1 MLEAAL
7 ALCRS
12 VSSSALVSGG
22 ALSGPS
28 RGQGVLWGKANRNA
42 LEERV
47 LKRERG
53 GSKVPSLKAPGENTW
68 TCRVAVLNTTACL
81 SSGALGY
88 NRMPDYKEHS
98 EGHLV
103 SGQAVH

>member
-1 MLEAAL
+1 MGESEQK
-7 ALCRS
+7 RS
-12 VSSSALVSGG
+12 
-22 ALSGPS
+22 
-28 RGQGVLWGKANRNA
+28 

>member
-7 ALCRS
+7 ALCGS
-12 VSSSALVSGG
+12 FSSSVPVGGG

-28 RGQGVLWGKANRNA
+28 RGQWVLWEKRVEGS
-42 LEERV
+42 LGERV

-68 TCRVAVLNTTACL
+68 TCRAAVLNTTACL
-81 SSGALGY
+81 RSGALGN
-88 NRMPDYKEHS
+88 NRMPAW
-98 EGHLV
+98 L
-103 SGQAVH
+103 QRTF